1 MNISLYQ
8 AADELAPLL
17 DQIDDDG
24 VISEELNQALA
35 VFEGKGVSV
44 AAYVLNCEAQAQ
56 MITDAAD
63 RMKERAKP
71 LINRATRLRQYLAD
85 NMKRTG
91 MTSIT
96 SPEFHVKLEIDR
108 DESVE
113 VFEPSLVPAEF
124 IKPPKPVEPAPDK
137 IAIKKAIK
145 AGQEVQGARI
155 VAKDRLTI
163 K

>member
-24 VISEELNQALA
+24 CISEELNQALS

-56 MITDAAD
+56 MIADAAD

-91 MTSIT
+91 MNSIT
-96 SPEFHVKLEIDR
+96 SPEFYVKLEIDR

>member
-24 VISEELNQALA
+24 CISEELNQALS

-44 AAYVLNCEAQAQ
+44 AAYILNCEAQAQ
-56 MITDAAD
+56 MISDAAD

-71 LINRATRLRQYLAD
+71 FLNRSARLRQYLSD

-108 DESVE
+108 DESIE
-113 VFEPSLVPAEF
+113 VFEPKLIPSEF
-124 IKPPKPVEPAPDK
+124 MRTPKPADPAPDK
-137 IAIKKAIK
+137 SAIKKAIK
-145 AGQEVQGARI
+145 DGKEVQGARI

>member
-1 MNISLYQ
+1 MNISLYA

-35 VFEGKGVSV
+35 VFEGKGLAVS
-44 AAYVLNCEAQAQ
+44 AYILNCEAQAQ
-56 MITDAAD
+56 MIVDAAD

-71 LINRATRLRQYLAD
+71 LISRANRLREYLAF

-91 MTSIT
+91 TTSIE
-96 SPEFHVKLEIDR
+96 SPEFVAKLEIDR

-113 VFEPSLVPAEF
+113 VFEPKLLPIEF
-124 IKPPKPVEPAPDK
+124 MKPPKPAEPTPDK

-145 AGQEVQGARI
+145 AGKEVQGARI